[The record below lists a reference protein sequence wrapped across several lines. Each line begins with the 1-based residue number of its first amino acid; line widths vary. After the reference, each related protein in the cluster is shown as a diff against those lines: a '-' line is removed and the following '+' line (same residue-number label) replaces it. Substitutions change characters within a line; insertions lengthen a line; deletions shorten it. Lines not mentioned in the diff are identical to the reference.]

1 MDMSKAYNCITD
13 ELLIAKLEY
22 YDLDE
27 TRLWS
32 MLDYLSNRKQRTEIA
47 SGFSSWY
54 DMSTVE
60 LQGSILR
67 PLLLNIFINKSS
79 KLEIR
84 DF

>member
-1 MDMSKAYNCITD
+1 
-13 ELLIAKLEY
+13 
-22 YDLDE
+22 
-27 TRLWS
+27 
-32 MLDYLSNRKQRTEIA
+32 MLDDLSNRKQRTEIA